1 MKEVFIIEKTEFIG
15 LSVLIAENIIEQSKK
30 FYGFKMVSRDTNR
43 ELSEDG
49 MIGVLSPAIR
59 KALIEIGNTGK

>member
-15 LSVLIAENIIEQSKK
+15 LSVVIAESIIEYSKK

-43 ELSEDG
+43 ELSDDAAL
-49 MIGVLSPAIR
+49 GVLSPAIR
-59 KALIEIGNTGK
+59 KALKEQGNMGK